1 VRFGTRCHY
10 GSTLLGRES
19 PLVFGTLWRYNLTLS
34 VIIRRDA
41 AEAGMTE
48 HAATAAANADQATVT
63 PAQASP
69 AGAEP
74 GDDALI
80 AQELLVEEVSIDGM
94 CGVY

>member
-1 VRFGTRCHY
+1 
-10 GSTLLGRES
+10 
-19 PLVFGTLWRYNLTLS
+19 
-34 VIIRRDA
+34 
-41 AEAGMTE
+41 MTE

-69 AGAEP
+69 AGAET